1 MSLTLSPVPAL
12 RGTVTVPGDKSI
24 SHRAVMLGA
33 LAEGTTHITGFL
45 MGEDCLSTISCF
57 RKMGI
62 DIEVSDEEVVV
73 HGAGLH
79 GLKAPTELLYT
90 GNSGTTTRLLCGIL
104 AGQPFSSVLNGD
116 ASIQKRPM
124 GRIIKPLRLMG
135 ADIDGK
141 DGNLCPL
148 TIHPAPLSGIRY
160 ELPVASAQ
168 LKSAVL
174 LAGLFAD
181 GQTTVVEP
189 AASRD
194 HTERMLRGLG
204 AKVETVGNVITLTPP
219 DTLRAVDV
227 EVPGDISSA
236 AYFLVAGLILPDS
249 EIIIR
254 NVGVNPTR
262 TGILDALDAMGADIE
277 RLNERGD
284 VEPVC
289 DLRVR
294 SSRLHGTVIGG
305 DIIPRLIDELP
316 VLAVAAA
323 FAEGETVIRDAQE
336 LKVKES
342 NRIAAMTTELSRT
355 GADVRETEDGMVICG
370 GKPLHGADFLSYA
383 DHRVAM
389 SMAVCALACEGS
401 SSIYDP
407 ACVAISYPTF
417 FDTLDSLKNNE
428 ASSRRSKL

>member
-204 AKVETVGNVITLTPP
+204 AKVETVGKVITLTPP

-401 SSIYDP
+401 SSIDDP

-428 ASSRRSKL
+428 ASGRRSKL

>member
-1 MSLTLSPVPAL
+1 MSYPFTPASSL

-33 LAEGTTHITGFL
+33 LAEGDTHITGFL

-57 RKMGI
+57 RKLGI
-62 DIEVSDEEVVV
+62 PIEVSSDEVIV
-73 HGAGLH
+73 HGAGMH
-79 GLKAPTELLYT
+79 GLKAPAELLYT

-104 AGQPFSSVLNGD
+104 AGQPFASVLNGD

-124 GRIIKPLRLMG
+124 GRIIKPLRMMG
-135 ADIDGK
+135 ASIDGK

-148 TIHPAPLSGIRY
+148 TIRPAVLRGIRY

-168 LKSAVL
+168 LKSAIL

-204 AKVETVGNVITLTPP
+204 AKVKTDGKTITLTPP
-219 DTLRAVDV
+219 QALRAVDV
-227 EVPGDISSA
+227 DVPGDISSA

-249 EIIIR
+249 EILIR
-254 NVGVNPTR
+254 NVGINPTR
-262 TGILDALDAMGADIE
+262 TGILDALEAMGADIE
-277 RLNERGD
+277 RLHERGG

-342 NRIAAMTTELSRT
+342 NRIAAMTAELSRT
-355 GADVRETEDGMVICG
+355 GADVQETDDGMTIRG
-370 GKPLHGADFLSYA
+370 GKRLHGAAFTSYA

-389 SMAVCALACEGS
+389 SMAVCALACEGE
-401 SSIYDP
+401 SSIDDP

-417 FDTLDSLKNNE
+417 FETLDSLKNN
-428 ASSRRSKL
+428 S

>member
-1 MSLTLSPVPAL
+1 MSYPLTTARAL
-12 RGTVTVPGDKSI
+12 RGDVTVPGDKSI
-24 SHRAVMLGA
+24 SHRAVMFGA
-33 LAEGTTHITGFL
+33 LADADTHITGFL

-57 RKMGI
+57 EKMGVSI
-62 DIEVSDEEVVV
+62 DVSDKEVVV
-73 HGAGLH
+73 HGVGLH

-104 AGQPFSSVLNGD
+104 AGQPFSCTLNGD

-124 GRIIKPLRLMG
+124 GRIIKPLREMG
-135 ADIDGK
+135 ADISGK

-148 TIHPAPLSGIRY
+148 DIHPAPLHGIRY
-160 ELPVASAQ
+160 DMPVASAQ
-168 LKSAVL
+168 LKSAIL

-181 GQTTVVEP
+181 GPTTVIEP
-189 AASRD
+189 APSRD

-204 AKVETVGNVITLTPP
+204 AQVVSNGTEITLTPP
-219 DTLRAVDV
+219 KALHAVNV

-236 AYFLVAGLILPDS
+236 AYFLVAGLILPNSD
-249 EIIIR
+249 ILIR

-262 TGILDALDAMGADIE
+262 TGILDALEAMGANIE
-277 RLNERGD
+277 RLNERGT
-284 VEPVC
+284 VEPIC

-294 SSRLHGTVIGG
+294 SSHLHGTTISG
-305 DIIPRLIDELP
+305 DMIPRLIDEIP

-342 NRIAAMTTELSRT
+342 NRIATMTTELSKT
-355 GADVRETEDGMVICG
+355 GADVQETDDGMVIRG
-370 GKPLHGADFLSYA
+370 GKPLHGADFASYA

-389 SMAVCALACEGS
+389 SMAVCALACEGD
-401 SSIYDP
+401 SSIDDP
-407 ACVAISYPTF
+407 DCVAISYPTF
-417 FDTLDSLKNNE
+417 FETLDALKQKGE
-428 ASSRRSKL
+428 

>member
-1 MSLTLSPVPAL
+1 MAKTLYPTARL
-12 RGTVTVPGDKSI
+12 CGEVTVPGDKSI
-24 SHRAVMLGA
+24 SHRAVMFGA
-33 LAEGTTHITGFL
+33 LADGDTHITGFL
-45 MGEDCLSTISCF
+45 MGEDCLSTIDCF

-62 DIEVSDEEVVV
+62 DIEITEQEVIV
-73 HGAGLH
+73 HGKGLH
-79 GLKAPTELLYT
+79 GLTAPAELLYT

-104 AGQPFSSVLNGD
+104 AGQPFASTLNGD

-124 GRIIKPLRLMG
+124 GRIMKPLKLMG
-135 ADIDGK
+135 ANIDGK

-148 TIHPAPLSGIRY
+148 HIEPASLHGIRY

-181 GQTTVVEP
+181 GQTVVVEP

-204 AKVETVGNVITLTPP
+204 AEVQSNGTVITLTPP
-219 DTLRAVDV
+219 ENLTAVDV
-227 EVPGDISSA
+227 AVPGDISSA
-236 AYFLVAGLILPDS
+236 AYFLVAGLILPNS
-249 EIIIR
+249 EITIR

-262 TGILDALDAMGADIE
+262 TGILDALEAMGADIT
-277 RLNERGD
+277 RVNERGD

-289 DLRVR
+289 DLVVR
-294 SSRLHGTVIGG
+294 SSKLHGTVIGG

-355 GADVRETEDGMVICG
+355 GADVVETEDGMIIHG
-370 GKPLHGADFLSYA
+370 GKPLHGAAFTSYA

-389 SMAVCALACEGS
+389 SMAVCALACDGE
-401 SSIYDP
+401 SSIDDP
-407 ACVAISYPTF
+407 ACVAISYPDF
-417 FDTLDSLKNNE
+417 FRSLDSLKKE
-428 ASSRRSKL
+428 

>member
-1 MSLTLSPVPAL
+1 MSYPLTTARAL
-12 RGTVTVPGDKSI
+12 RGDVTVPGDKSI
-24 SHRAVMLGA
+24 SHRAVMFGA
-33 LAEGTTHITGFL
+33 LADADTHITGFL

-57 RKMGI
+57 EKMGVSI
-62 DIEVSDEEVVV
+62 DVSEKEVVV
-73 HGAGLH
+73 HGVGLH

-104 AGQPFSSVLNGD
+104 AGQPFSCTLNGD

-124 GRIIKPLRLMG
+124 GRIIKPLREMG
-135 ADIDGK
+135 ADISGK

-148 TIHPAPLSGIRY
+148 DIHPAPLHGIRY
-160 ELPVASAQ
+160 NMPVASAQ
-168 LKSAVL
+168 LKSAIL

-181 GQTTVVEP
+181 GTTTVIEP
-189 AASRD
+189 ALSRD

-204 AKVETVGNVITLTPP
+204 AQVVSNGTEITLTPP
-219 DTLRAVDV
+219 KALHAVNV

-236 AYFLVAGLILPDS
+236 AYFLVAGLILPNSD
-249 EIIIR
+249 ILIR

-262 TGILDALDAMGADIE
+262 TGILDALEAMGANIE
-277 RLNERGD
+277 CLNERGT
-284 VEPVC
+284 VEPIC

-294 SSRLHGTVIGG
+294 SSHLHGTTISG
-305 DIIPRLIDELP
+305 DMIPRLIDEIP

-342 NRIAAMTTELSRT
+342 NRIATMTTELSKT
-355 GADVRETEDGMVICG
+355 GADVQETEDGMVIRG
-370 GKPLHGADFLSYA
+370 GKPLYGADFASYA

-389 SMAVCALACEGS
+389 SMAVCALACEGD
-401 SSIYDP
+401 SSIDDP
-407 ACVAISYPTF
+407 DCVAISYPTF
-417 FDTLDSLKNNE
+417 FETLDALKQKGE
-428 ASSRRSKL
+428 